1 MCGSSS
7 RTMTSNVSTPTSAFV
22 SHDWGRISRSSFAR
36 RCSSWQRATDERD
49 LYNLRG
55 LRLEKLSGTRS
66 GQHSVRLN
74 DQFRLILRFDTDKE
88 GRLVVI
94 VELTD
99 YH

>member
-1 MCGSSS
+1 M
-7 RTMTSNVSTPTSAFV
+7 
-22 SHDWGRISRSSFAR
+22 RIQFEDDDLQHLYTDRNFHQPRLGPDVTKQFRKKVQLLAA
-36 RCSSWQRATDERD
+36 ATDERD

-55 LRLEKLSGTRS
+55 LRLEKLAGTRS
-66 GQHSVRLN
+66 GQHSIRLN

-88 GRLVVI
+88 GRVVVI

>member
-1 MCGSSS
+1 M
-7 RTMTSNVSTPTSAFV
+7 
-22 SHDWGRISRSSFAR
+22 RIQFEDDDLKRLYTDVGFRQPRLGPDLTKQFRKKVQLLAA
-36 RCSSWQRATDERD
+36 ATDERD

-66 GQHSVRLN
+66 GQHSIRLN